1 MMRKCEKNLLPQRS
15 QGNAEGFLFLVKTDN
30 GLSLPAPGV
39 CERNRKSREHFLR
52 PLRLTF
58 PVLAFLFFVL
68 LSGCGRKV
76 ERNPN
81 TFIESSIGDARRLNP
96 VIANDASSGTINDL
110 IFNGLVK
117 YDKDIK
123 IVGDLAERWDISNHG
138 KTITF
143 HLRKGVLWHDG
154 VEFTSQDCLFTY
166 RKFIDPNVATP
177 YSSSYMDIKKAEALG
192 KYVFRV
198 TYKEPFSP
206 ALESWAAGIIP
217 QHLLEGKDINTAEF
231 NRNPI
236 GTGPY
241 KFKEWISGQKIVLEA
256 NDKFFEGRPNIDQ
269 FIYRIIPDSSTMFQ
283 ELLSGGVDMMGLNP
297 LQYLRKSETPR
308 IRDNYRKFRYP
319 ANAFTYL
326 GYNLRNPLFE
336 EIKVRQALSYAI
348 DRKGII
354 DGILLGIG
362 RPCTGPFSYVSWA
375 YNPNAKSYDFD
386 PERARR
392 MLADA
397 GWKDMNGDG
406 IIEKYGKPF
415 RFTIMTNQGN
425 NERIRTAEIIQQN
438 LKAVGIEV
446 NIRVMEWQA
455 FLEQIDKRSF
465 DAILLGW
472 SMGRDPDIYDIW
484 HSSKTKKG
492 EYNFINYKNAEVDRL
507 LVEGRRTFNLQ
518 KRKKIYYRIHAILAE
533 EQPYAFLYVPDAT
546 PIVAKRF
553 KGIEVAPLGIF
564 YNFREWSVP
573 KNKMEW

>member
-1 MMRKCEKNLLPQRS
+1 MKN
-15 QGNAEGFLFLVKTDN
+15 N
-30 GLSLPAPGV
+30 LSSPRTWPAFAP
-39 CERNRKSREHFLR
+39 R
-52 PLRLTF
+52 RLWF
-58 PVLAFLFFVL
+58 AAFVL
-68 LSGCGRKV
+68 GLLFSSCGEKV

-81 TFIESSIGDARRLNP
+81 TFVEASIGDARRLNP
-96 VIANDASSGTINDL
+96 VIANDGSSGTINDQ

-123 IVGDLAERWDISNHG
+123 LIGDLAERWEVSNSG

-143 HLRKGVLWHDG
+143 YLRKGVKWHDG
-154 VEFTSQDCLFTY
+154 AEFTAEDCLFTY
-166 RKFIDPNVATP
+166 QKFIDPNVATP
-177 YSSSYMDIKKAEALG
+177 YSSSYTIISNAEVVN
-192 KYVFRV
+192 KDVFRV

-206 ALESWAAGIIP
+206 ALESWAVGMLP
-217 QHLLEGKDINTAEF
+217 KHLLEGKDINTDQF
-231 NRNPI
+231 NRHPV

-241 KFKEWISGQKIVLEA
+241 KFREWISGQKIVLDA
-256 NDKFFEGRPNIDQ
+256 NDDYFEGRPNINQ

-283 ELLSGGVDMMGLNP
+283 ELLSGGVDMMGLDP
-297 LQYLRKSETPR
+297 LQYLRKSETRR
-308 IRDNYRKFRYP
+308 IRENYVKFRYP
-319 ANAFTYL
+319 ANAYTYM
-326 GYNLRNPLFE
+326 GYNLRNPLFS

-348 DRKGII
+348 NRKSII
-354 DGILLGIG
+354 DGILLGLG

-375 YNPNAKSYDFD
+375 YNPNARSYNYD

-397 GWKDMNGDG
+397 GWKNRNSDG
-406 IIEKYGKPF
+406 ILEKDGKPF

-438 LKAVGIEV
+438 MKALGINV

-465 DAILLGW
+465 DAIILGW
-472 SMGRDPDIYDIW
+472 SMGRDPDLYDIW

-492 EYNFINYKNAEVDRL
+492 EYNFIGYKNTEVDRL
-507 LVEGRRTFNLQ
+507 LVEGRQTFDIE

-546 PIVAKRF
+546 PIVHKRF
-553 KGIEVAPLGIF
+553 KGVKVEPLGIM
-564 YNFREWSVP
+564 YNFIHWYVPQNRAEW
-573 KNKMEW
+573 

>member
-1 MMRKCEKNLLPQRS
+1 MKNNPFPRRS
-15 QGNAEGFLFLVKTDN
+15 SFAFVPCRLWLV
-30 GLSLPAPGV
+30 A
-39 CERNRKSREHFLR
+39 
-52 PLRLTF
+52 
-58 PVLAFLFFVL
+58 FVL
-68 LSGCGRKV
+68 GLVLSSCGEKV

-81 TFIESSIGDARRLNP
+81 TFVEASIGDARRLNP
-96 VIANDASSGTINDL
+96 VIANDNSSGTINDQ

-123 IVGDLAERWDISNHG
+123 LIGDLAERWTVSNSG

-143 HLRKGVLWHDG
+143 FLRKGVKWHDG
-154 VEFTSQDCLFTY
+154 AEFTAEDCLFTY
-166 RKFIDPNVATP
+166 QKFIDPKVATP
-177 YSSSYMDIKKAEALG
+177 YSSSYTAVSKAEVVN

-206 ALESWAAGIIP
+206 ALESWAVGMLP
-217 QHLLEGKDINTAEF
+217 KHLLEGKDINTDQF
-231 NRNPI
+231 NRHPI

-241 KFKEWISGQKIVLEA
+241 KFREWVSGQKIVLDA
-256 NDKFFEGRPNIDQ
+256 NNDYFEGRPNIDQ

-283 ELLSGGVDMMGLNP
+283 ELLSGGVDMMELNP
-297 LQYLRKSETPR
+297 LQYLRKSETRR
-308 IRDNYRKFRYP
+308 IRENYVKFRYP
-319 ANAFTYL
+319 ANAFTYM
-326 GYNLRNPLFE
+326 GYNLRNPLFG

-348 DRKGII
+348 NRKSII
-354 DGILLGIG
+354 DGILLGLG

-375 YNPNAKSYDFD
+375 YNPNARTYNYD

-392 MLADA
+392 MLEEA
-397 GWKDMNGDG
+397 GWKDRNSDG
-406 IIEKYGKPF
+406 ILEKDGRPF

-438 LKAVGIEV
+438 MKALGIDV

-465 DAILLGW
+465 DAIILGW

-492 EYNFINYKNAEVDRL
+492 EYNFIGYKNAEVDRL
-507 LVEGRRTFNLQ
+507 LVEGRRTFDME

-533 EQPYAFLYVPDAT
+533 EQPYAFLYVPDAL
-546 PIVAKRF
+546 PIVHKRF
-553 KGIEVAPLGIF
+553 KGVKVEPLGIM
-564 YNFREWSVP
+564 YNFIHWYVPRNRAEW
-573 KNKMEW
+573 